1 VAQKI
6 LGLDIGTRILRGA
19 LIEGTAR
26 EFAVRATAE
35 VPIEP
40 RVATEGEEAPD
51 PRELWREAF
60 ASALAALRARLG
72 AQPDAVITALPP
84 AQVSSTFLELPFG
97 ETKKIEATLG
107 FEVENILPLD
117 LEEVVYDYQVLART
131 KGKSELL
138 VGITRGE
145 DLEALLSA
153 LAEASLDPR
162 VVTLPA
168 LGTFLLGAEAC
179 ASQLSSAENGL
190 VFVDLGA
197 ERTLVAIARGTADKR
212 GRPALAF
219 LRSLET
225 GIGEVAEL
233 ANPSLEDGSDQA
245 REIQRRLAA
254 AIRPLRQTISAAR
267 TRDTRALDG
276 VRLVGEACRIAGIG
290 PWLERQLGLPVEV
303 VDALP
308 GGDGADPAFAQAV
321 GLAVRGLERGR
332 NLLNFRKGPYAFH
345 GDLSYLK
352 GKLLRVGA
360 AAAVIVLLLAAHAFS
375 RLAALDKRE
384 AELDEALCSVTL
396 RVLGAC
402 ESDFNIAL
410 SKLRGG
416 DTRVAQIPTV
426 SALDVM
432 SAAIEK
438 IPTDVGLRVT
448 EIESTMD
455 RMRVSGVVDS
465 FEGVERVE
473 SALRE
478 HECIGEVRQGRVQK
492 NRDDKVELTLD
503 ATYVCGQREETR
515 G

>member
-1 VAQKI
+1 EREHARSHAAADHLAADGARAPPPGLREPLHGRVHAAGAGRHA
-6 LGLDIGTRILRGA
+6 GLDALRSA
-19 LIEGTAR
+19 HAP
-26 EFAVRATAE
+26 AVRRRPADARPGSAPGRDE
-35 VPIEP
+35 HRVQHHQPDLHHPGQRPGRRRRPDDHHRGSP
-40 RVATEGEEAPD
+40 RRRPRQGPLLSGGLSGTEDPRPRHRDPHPSRRAHRGHGPGVRRPGDGGGAHRAARGNRRRGGPD
-51 PRELWREAF
+51 PRELWREAL

-84 AQVSSTFLELPFG
+84 AQASSTFLELPFG

-332 NLLNFRKGPYAFH
+332 NLLNFR
-345 GDLSYLK
+345 
-352 GKLLRVGA
+352 
-360 AAAVIVLLLAAHAFS
+360 
-375 RLAALDKRE
+375 
-384 AELDEALCSVTL
+384 
-396 RVLGAC
+396 
-402 ESDFNIAL
+402 
-410 SKLRGG
+410 
-416 DTRVAQIPTV
+416 
-426 SALDVM
+426 
-432 SAAIEK
+432 
-438 IPTDVGLRVT
+438 
-448 EIESTMD
+448 
-455 RMRVSGVVDS
+455 
-465 FEGVERVE
+465 
-473 SALRE
+473 
-478 HECIGEVRQGRVQK
+478 
-492 NRDDKVELTLD
+492 
-503 ATYVCGQREETR
+503 
-515 G
+515 

>member
-6 LGLDIGTRILRGA
+6 LGLDIGTRIVRGA

-26 EFAVRATAE
+26 EFAIRATAA

-40 RVATEGEEAPD
+40 RAAAEGEEASD
-51 PRELWREAF
+51 PRELWREAL
-60 ASALAALRARLG
+60 ASALTELRERLG

-84 AQVSSTFLELPFG
+84 AQASSTFLELPFA

-107 FEVENILPLD
+107 FEVENVLPLD
-117 LEEVVYDYQVLART
+117 LEEVVYDYQLLARS

-138 VGITRGE
+138 VGITRAE
-145 DLEALLSA
+145 ELEGLLSV
-153 LAEASLDPR
+153 LAGAGLDPR

-168 LGTFLLGAEAC
+168 LGTFALGALAC
-179 ASQLSSAENGL
+179 ASSLPGAENGL

-197 ERTLVAIARGTADKR
+197 ERTLVAIARGAADGR

-219 LRSLET
+219 LRSLEI
-225 GIGEVAEL
+225 GIGDLANL
-233 ANPSLEDGSDQA
+233 ANPSLEDGSDEA

-254 AIRPLRQTISAAR
+254 AIRPLRQTITAAR

-276 VRLVGEACRIAGIG
+276 IRLVGEACRIAGIE
-290 PWLERQLGLPVEV
+290 PWLERQLGLPVER

-308 GGDGADPAFAQAV
+308 GGADVDLSFAQAV
-321 GLAVRGLERGR
+321 GLAIRGLERGR

-360 AAAVIVLLLAAHAFS
+360 AAAVIAVLLGANAFT
-375 RLAALDKRE
+375 RLAALEKRE
-384 AELDEALCSVTL
+384 AELDEALCSVTV

-402 ESDFNIAL
+402 ENDFHVAI

-416 DTRVAQIPTV
+416 DTRVTQIPTV

-432 SAAIEK
+432 NAVIEK
-438 IPTDVGLRVT
+438 IPRDVGLRVT
-448 EIESTMD
+448 EIETTLD
-455 RMRVSGVVDS
+455 RLRLSGVVDS

-478 HECIGEVRQGRVQK
+478 HGCFGDVRQGRVQK
-492 NRDDKVELTLD
+492 NREDKVELTLD
-503 ATYVCGQREETR
+503 ATYVCGQQEETK